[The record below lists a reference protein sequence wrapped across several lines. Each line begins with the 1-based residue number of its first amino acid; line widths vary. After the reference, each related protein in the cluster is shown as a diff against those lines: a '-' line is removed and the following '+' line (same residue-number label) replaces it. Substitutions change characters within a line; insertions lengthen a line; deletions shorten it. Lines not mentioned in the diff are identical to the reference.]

1 MIRNKPRYNID
12 LEQLRKLPKN
22 LITSLLR
29 ILSKRG
35 YLTDENIYAVS
46 YIFIKIFAHQ
56 NLYIFLGAEIQ
67 AISKQSCL

>member
-1 MIRNKPRYNID
+1 MIRNKQKSNID

-22 LITSLLR
+22 LLASLLK

-46 YIFIKIFAHQ
+46 
-56 NLYIFLGAEIQ
+56 
-67 AISKQSCL
+67 

>member
-1 MIRNKPRYNID
+1 MIISYSIRTMQTIINMIRNKHKSNID

-22 LITSLLR
+22 LLASLLK

-46 YIFIKIFAHQ
+46 
-56 NLYIFLGAEIQ
+56 
-67 AISKQSCL
+67 

>member
-1 MIRNKPRYNID
+1 MIRNKHKSNID

-22 LITSLLR
+22 LLASLLK

-46 YIFIKIFAHQ
+46 
-56 NLYIFLGAEIQ
+56 
-67 AISKQSCL
+67 